1 MLGLVLAV
9 PLACAPA
16 APSAADDPMNS
27 KREVGT
33 LFATLAL
40 DQPLGEG
47 VFMGS
52 ARLSAVWQRRFGLE
66 ASVSSIPLAG
76 TLEEVSALAVIKLDG
91 TPLLLKA
98 GVSHTD
104 PIESGDRSSAHTVS
118 RTGFHAGASLLSG
131 DGDDGVRW
139 RFDWTHRLMPGF
151 RGVSTLGVGLV
162 LQFHPL
168 GSRAR

>member
-1 MLGLVLAV
+1 
-9 PLACAPA
+9 
-16 APSAADDPMNS
+16 MNS

-47 VFMGS
+47 IFMAS

-66 ASVSSIPLAG
+66 ASVSEVPLAG
-76 TLEEVSALAVIKLDG
+76 RLGELSALGAIKIAG
-91 TPLLLKA
+91 IPVLLKA
-98 GVSHTD
+98 GISQTD
-104 PIESGDRSSAHTVS
+104 PIESGDRSSAHSMS

-131 DGDDGVRW
+131 DVDDGVRW
-139 RFDWTHRLMPGF
+139 RFEWAHRVMPGYGGF
-151 RGVSTLGVGLV
+151 STLGVGLV

-168 GSRAR
+168 GS

>member
-1 MLGLVLAV
+1 MLGLILAV

-33 LFATLAL
+33 LFVTLAL

-47 VFMGS
+47 IFMGS
-52 ARLSAVWQRRFGLE
+52 ARLSVVRQRRFGLE
-66 ASVSSIPLAG
+66 AGVSALPLAG
-76 TLEEVSALAVIKLDG
+76 TLGEVSALAVIKLSG

-98 GVSHTD
+98 GLSHVD
-104 PIESGDRSSAHTVS
+104 PIETGDHPSRSGLK
-118 RTGFHAGASLLSG
+118 TGFHAGASLLSG
-131 DGDDGVRW
+131 DRDDGVRW
-139 RFDWTHRLMPGF
+139 RFDWTHRVVPGSGSHGF
-151 RGVSTLGVGLV
+151 STLGVGLV

-168 GSRAR
+168 GS

>member
-47 VFMGS
+47 IFMGS
-52 ARLSAVWQRRFGLE
+52 ARLSVVWQRRFGLE
-66 ASVSSIPLAG
+66 AGVSTLPLAG
-76 TLEEVSALAVIKLDG
+76 TLGEVSALAAVKLSG

-98 GVSHTD
+98 GVSLVD
-104 PIESGDRSSAHTVS
+104 PIESGDHPSHSAS
-118 RTGFHAGASLLSG
+118 KPAFHAGASLLSG
-131 DGDDGVRW
+131 DVDDGVRW
-139 RFDWTHRLMPGF
+139 RFDWTHRVMSGSRGF
-151 RGVSTLGVGLV
+151 STLGVGLV

-168 GSRAR
+168 GS